1 MSLPEPMM
9 VACLVAAA
17 IERAGGMYF
26 VGGSLA
32 SSLQGEPRATND
44 IDIVLDLP
52 LGRIGALVRELG
64 GEFEVDQDVLR
75 DALLHGRSCN
85 IFHLPT
91 VTKVDLFA
99 VGGTPFDEVEFSRRA
114 PRVVG
119 EGGETLV
126 IKSPEDTVLRKL
138 FWFEQGGRVSERG
151 PGPRGQPRLPRPGI
165 PGELGQAFV
174 GDGVAGGGARGDRTL
189 VMRRVRRATP
199 ARSGG
204 RRDAPL

>member
-1 MSLPEPMM
+1 
-9 VACLVAAA
+9 
-17 IERAGGMYF
+17 
-26 VGGSLA
+26 
-32 SSLQGEPRATND
+32 LQGEPRATND

-64 GEFEVDQDVLR
+64 GEFEVDPDMLR

-138 FWFEQGGRVSERG
+138 LWFEQGGRVSERQWRDVVQVLEVN
-151 PGPRGQPRLPRPGI
+151 RGSLDREYLASWARRLSVT
-165 PGELGQAFV
+165 ELLEA
-174 GDGVAGGGARGDRTL
+174 ALAAT
-189 VMRRVRRATP
+189 RR
-199 ARSGG
+199 S
-204 RRDAPL
+204 